1 MKINRRHD
9 SDSTRFVIYLDGVRT
24 FFGFPSAHLKVSK
37 VYSRELE
44 DLFSD
49 IEAKHPSNSTLEDT
63 SWQTIRKLEKSNKR
77 VHQKLMKIGLVGQ
90 RKGVS
95 LGLKEAFESY
105 IELKTNEEWEPRT
118 VNNWHQ
124 TKNRVLQGFEAGTE
138 LSSITRNAMASHF
151 GSLRQKYGINTLVKD
166 VKNVKQLWRHF
177 FTEKF
182 LSKNAMWDLKFGV
195 KKGEIRKGNGKEFI
209 SSERFLKA
217 LDVIAPLQQKTL
229 LAYYRWMGARQ
240 NDAREDFWEDVNWT
254 EKAINRFDCK
264 QNAKLGWCP
273 IPHQLF
279 PLLKKWHEQVVL
291 EKGKAEGPIFPWM
304 RQCSSAAQ
312 RSFFIS
318 RLKKN
323 GIPVWEKFFNSLRAS
338 RCIELRRLPNG
349 RYLETQWIGHS
360 ADVSDIHYDNVINTD
375 FGEVINPPQS
385 NPAEAEDQRQAEDER
400 QDDAEA
406 A

>member
-1 MKINRRHD
+1 M
-9 SDSTRFVIYLDGVRT
+9 
-24 FFGFPSAHLKVSK
+24 
-37 VYSRELE
+37 
-44 DLFSD
+44 
-49 IEAKHPSNSTLEDT
+49 
-63 SWQTIRKLEKSNKR
+63 
-77 VHQKLMKIGLVGQ
+77 
-90 RKGVS
+90 
-95 LGLKEAFESY
+95 
-105 IELKTNEEWEPRT
+105 
-118 VNNWHQ
+118 
-124 TKNRVLQGFEAGTE
+124 
-138 LSSITRNAMASHF
+138 
-151 GSLRQKYGINTLVKD
+151 
-166 VKNVKQLWRHF
+166 
-177 FTEKF
+177 
-182 LSKNAMWDLKFGV
+182 